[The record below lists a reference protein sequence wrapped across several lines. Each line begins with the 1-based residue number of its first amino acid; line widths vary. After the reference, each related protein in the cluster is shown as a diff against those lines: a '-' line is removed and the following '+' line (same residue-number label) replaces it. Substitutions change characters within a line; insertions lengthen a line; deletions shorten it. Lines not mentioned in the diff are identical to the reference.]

1 MSKYL
6 NRDISWLSFNERVLD
21 ETKKNIPLAEKVMFL
36 GIVSS
41 NLDEFLQVRYP
52 TALATMEPELSDKF
66 QKKLKAHMVKVIQQT
81 DKFLEKHRIIR
92 KIADLNKDTQ
102 KDLDKYFRSN
112 VYPTIQAITVRKS
125 KQLNPIAGLYL
136 LVITKDSNEDET
148 VNYIELPRSIPRFIP
163 IKNKNY
169 VVTLEDLISSNLKY
183 IFHDRKIVE
192 HCAFSI
198 IRSAEVYVQADDY
211 ADPFDLISRTLH
223 ERNRAW
229 ITRVEVT
236 THRKKLIK
244 IIKDILPLSDD
255 TMLVADGRSIMMSD
269 LKKIDSSIYGE
280 EDKARKF
287 SPYNT
292 FPSGSIFK
300 YIKSEDRLAFHPYE
314 SFQSTVVRFIEE
326 AAEDPDVVSIKISL
340 YRVSDHSKII
350 DALLKAADRGKLV
363 TVLVELKA
371 RFDEHHNIEI
381 SKILEEGGVRLVY
394 TKPNIK
400 THAKVCLVTRKEKGK
415 IRIYSHIGTGNY
427 SEGNGKLYTDYSYF
441 TANQDIGFDLSRFFN
456 ILTSDQ
462 GTFKSKHII
471 YAPHNMRDTIVELI
485 DHEISK
491 SKKKKSA
498 RIVCKCNALSD
509 EKIAD
514 KLVLAA
520 KEGVKV
526 ILIIRGACILEP
538 RKNLQIYSIV
548 GRWLEHSRILA
559 FGVGKQTEIY
569 IGSSDLMYRNLSLRN
584 ELMIHVENDD
594 IKARILKHIKMYL
607 EDTVNRRAIK
617 PDYGYEDIQL
627 DRKEKKF
634 NSQEEMAKEA
644 KKLAL

>member
-52 TALATMEPELSDKF
+52 TALATMEPKLSDKF

-81 DKFLEKHRIIR
+81 DKFLEKHKIIR
-92 KIADLNKDTQ
+92 KIKDLDKDTQ
-102 KDLDKYFRSN
+102 KDLDRYFKAN

-136 LVITKDSNEDET
+136 LVITKDSNDEEK

-163 IKNKNY
+163 VKNKNY
-169 VVTLEDLISSNLKY
+169 VITLEDLITSNLKY
-183 IFHDRKIVE
+183 IFHDRKIVDS
-192 HCAFSI
+192 CAFSI
-198 IRSAEVYVQADDY
+198 IRSADVYVQSDDY

-229 ITRVEVT
+229 ITRVEIT
-236 THRKKLIK
+236 SRQKKLIK

-255 TMLVADGRSIMMSD
+255 TMLVSDGSIMMSD
-269 LKKIDSSIYGE
+269 LKKIDSSIYTE
-280 EDKARKF
+280 EDAARKF
-287 SPYNT
+287 TPYDT

-326 AAEDPDVVSIKISL
+326 AASDPTVVSIKISL

-441 TANQDIGFDLSRFFN
+441 TANQDVGFDLSRFFN

-462 GTFKSKHII
+462 GAFKSKHII
-471 YAPHNMRDTIVELI
+471 YAPHNMRETIVELI
-485 DHEISK
+485 DNEINK
-491 SKKKKSA
+491 AKKKKNA
-498 RIVCKCNALSD
+498 RIICKCNALTD

-526 ILIIRGACILEP
+526 VLIIRGACILEP
-538 RKNLQIYSIV
+538 RKNLHIYSIV

-584 ELMIHVENDD
+584 ELIIHVENDD
-594 IKARILKHIKMYL
+594 IKTRILGHIKMYL
-607 EDTVNRRAIK
+607 NDNVNRREIK
-617 PDYGYEDIQL
+617 SDYNYEEIQPGKK
-627 DRKEKKF
+627 DKKF